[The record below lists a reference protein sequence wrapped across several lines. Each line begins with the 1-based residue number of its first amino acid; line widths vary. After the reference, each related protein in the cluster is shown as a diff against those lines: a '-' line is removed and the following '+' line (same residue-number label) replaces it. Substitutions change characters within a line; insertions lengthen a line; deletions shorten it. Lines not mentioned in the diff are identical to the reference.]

1 LNTVALLYRLDKQRQ
16 ALYLELLGDLLSKDP
31 NRFTANYLAALAY
44 IRAGQIAGGKA
55 QEQFDRKAIFAL
67 EAPRQAEQR
76 FNQYRFTQLKKALQA
91 DVDSAA
97 TWAAKWEAGPVMSPL
112 THHGGLFTL
121 QLSTASFFE
130 DDPGML
136 PAILAKSRAQ
146 IAAREGEAKR
156 YAGDVD
162 LKKEVKKD
170 SRFNSYALILI
181 FTIVGAI
188 LYIWVKLRRAS
199 R

>member
-1 LNTVALLYRLDKQRQ
+1 
-16 ALYLELLGDLLSKDP
+16 LSKEP
-31 NRFTANYLAALAY
+31 NRFNANYLAGLAY
-44 IRAGQIAGGKA
+44 MRAGQIAAGKA

-67 EAPRQAEQR
+67 EAPRQAEER

-97 TWAAKWEAGPVMSPL
+97 TWAAKWEAGPVLSPL

-121 QLSTASFFE
+121 QLSTAPFFE
-130 DDPGML
+130 DDPGQL
-136 PAILAKSRAQ
+136 SGILAKSKSQ
-146 IAAREGEAKR
+146 LAARQAEAKR

-181 FTIVGAI
+181 FTIVAAVVF
-188 LYIWVKLRRAS
+188 IWVKLRRAS